1 MNVIPFILFPVFF
14 IPTIAMVRK
23 VFRRGEF
30 MYAGY
35 VMALV
40 SALTTTLLLSNPVG
54 FFDMALSGGV
64 FAAIMVI
71 MFACFCLIPVGA
83 FFFMLFAGLRGR
95 FRMDAIRSHFEHLIP
110 ENDLN
115 EQWVPENQADEQWVP
130 EAHRGRDTNGLEISE
145 VGRQQIARLIRTQK
159 KTDEEEKEEHG
170 YINISSEYKDE

>member
-1 MNVIPFILFPVFF
+1 MNVIPLILFPVFF
-14 IPTIAMVRK
+14 IPTIVMVRK
-23 VFRRGEF
+23 VFRHGEL

-64 FAAIMVI
+64 FAAAMVI

-83 FFFMLFAGLRGR
+83 FFFMLFAGLRDR
-95 FRMDAIRSHFEHLIP
+95 FRVDTIRNHFEHL
-110 ENDLN
+110 
-115 EQWVPENQADEQWVP
+115 VPENHVDEQWVP
-130 EAHRGRDTNGLEISE
+130 ETRHERNRNGLEISE
-145 VGRQQIARLIRTQK
+145 VGRRQIARLIRTQK

-170 YINISSEYKDE
+170 YVNISSEYRDE